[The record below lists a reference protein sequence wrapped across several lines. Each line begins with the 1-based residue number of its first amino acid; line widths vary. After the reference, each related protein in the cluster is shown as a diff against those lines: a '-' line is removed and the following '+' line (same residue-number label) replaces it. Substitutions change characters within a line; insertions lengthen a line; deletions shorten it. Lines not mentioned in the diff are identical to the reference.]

1 MPTLE
6 DSKTS
11 VTSLSR
17 SCQEMVVAGGRL
29 SQLIGFP
36 KSIGQIYGLLM
47 FSDKPMS
54 AEDIGVAL
62 AVSKATISNSM
73 RQLSS
78 WGVIRQVWVHGDR
91 KDHYEVIEDF
101 KAVIRAAIEDVF
113 KPRIQSSGQRIER
126 IEDFLNE
133 EKQTGEISP
142 ELYQLRKRR
151 MKSMTK
157 YHQTIAK
164 TLPMLE
170 KLF

>member
-1 MPTLE
+1 M
-6 DSKTS
+6 
-11 VTSLSR
+11 
-17 SCQEMVVAGGRL
+17 GGRL

-47 FSDKPMS
+47 FADKPMS
-54 AEDIGVAL
+54 SEDIGLAL
-62 AVSKATISNSM
+62 AVSKATISNSI

-101 KAVIRAAIEDVF
+101 KAVIRAAMEDVL

-126 IEDFLNE
+126 IETFLE
-133 EKQTGEISP
+133 EERDTGEVTSD
-142 ELYQLRKRR
+142 LYKLRKRR
-151 MKSMTK
+151 LKSMTK
-157 YHQTIAK
+157 YQQTIAK

>member
-1 MPTLE
+1 M
-6 DSKTS
+6 
-11 VTSLSR
+11 
-17 SCQEMVVAGGRL
+17 
-29 SQLIGFP
+29 
-36 KSIGQIYGLLM
+36 
-47 FSDKPMS
+47 
-54 AEDIGVAL
+54 
-62 AVSKATISNSM
+62 
-73 RQLSS
+73 
-78 WGVIRQVWVHGDR
+78 HGDR

-101 KAVIRAAIEDVF
+101 KAVIRAAMEDVL

-157 YHQTIAK
+157 YHQTIADK
-164 TLPMLE
+164 LPMLK

>member
-1 MPTLE
+1 MPILE
-6 DSKTS
+6 DSKSTVS
-11 VTSLSR
+11 TLSK
-17 SCQEMVVAGGRL
+17 SCQEMVIAGGRL
-29 SQLIGFP
+29 SQLVGFP

-54 AEDIGVAL
+54 AEDIAIAL
-62 AVSKATISNSM
+62 GVSKATISNSI

-101 KAVIRAAIEDVF
+101 KAVIRAAIEDMF

-126 IEDFLNE
+126 IQSFLED
-133 EKQTGEISP
+133 EKGNGEISP

-164 TLPMLE
+164 ILPMLE

>member
-1 MPTLE
+1 MPFLE
-6 DSKTS
+6 EPKPSGMMLSK
-11 VTSLSR
+11 

-47 FSDKPMS
+47 FSEKPMS
-54 AEDIGVAL
+54 AEDIGMAL
-62 AVSKATISNSM
+62 VVSKATISNSS

-101 KAVIRAAIEDVF
+101 KAVIRAAMKNVF
-113 KPRIQSSGQRIER
+113 KPRIQSAGQRIER
-126 IEDFLNE
+126 IEMFLDE
-133 EKQTGEISP
+133 EKQAGEISSD
-142 ELYQLRKRR
+142 LHKLRMRR
-151 MKSMTK
+151 IKSMTK

>member
-1 MPTLE
+1 MPIVE
-6 DSKTS
+6 DSKSTVS
-11 VTSLSR
+11 TLSK

-101 KAVIRAAIEDVF
+101 KAVIRVAMEDVF

-126 IEDFLNE
+126 IESFLE
-133 EKQTGEISP
+133 DEKGTGEISP
-142 ELYQLRKRR
+142 ELYQLRMRR
-151 MKSMTK
+151 MKSMAK

-164 TLPMLE
+164 TLPLIE